1 VCIFSVV
8 GRKNIQDALGGIIT
22 MDFFQNR
29 WPNSDEVWVFWDS
42 IDQPATEA
50 RGESRIL
57 LRQHLMADDVFV
69 GMKNSG
75 V

>member
-1 VCIFSVV
+1 
-8 GRKNIQDALGGIIT
+8 